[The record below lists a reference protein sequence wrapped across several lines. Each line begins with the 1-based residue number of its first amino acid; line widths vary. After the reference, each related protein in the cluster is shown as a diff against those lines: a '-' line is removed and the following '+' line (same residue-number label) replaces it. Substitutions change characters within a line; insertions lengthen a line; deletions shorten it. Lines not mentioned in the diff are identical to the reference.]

1 MKKLNILMVLM
12 LMSVL
17 VLTGCQPKEE
27 KVLQGTWQNSIGG
40 MYLTFDRGTVQ
51 TKFVDG
57 SDSEDEYKI
66 KKLKK
71 DREFAIIT
79 TSEDPNGKMI
89 DTEMQY
95 KISKDG
101 KTLWVLHTDNYYD
114 KVEEPKD

>member
-1 MKKLNILMVLM
+1 MVLIV
-12 LMSVL
+12 MSVL
-17 VLTGCQPKEE
+17 VLSGCQSKEE
-27 KVLQGTWQNSIGG
+27 KALQGTWQSSLGG

-57 SDSEDEYKI
+57 SGSEDEYKI
-66 KKLKK
+66 EKLKV

-79 TSEDPNGKMI
+79 TSEDTNGKKI
-89 DTEMQY
+89 EKELHY

-114 KVEEPKD
+114 KVEGTED

>member
-1 MKKLNILMVLM
+1 MNI
-12 LMSVL
+12 
-17 VLTGCQPKEE
+17 
-27 KVLQGTWQNSIGG
+27 
-40 MYLTFDRGTVQ
+40 R
-51 TKFVDG
+51 
-57 SDSEDEYKI
+57 
-66 KKLKK
+66 LKK
-71 DREFAIIT
+71 DREFVIIT